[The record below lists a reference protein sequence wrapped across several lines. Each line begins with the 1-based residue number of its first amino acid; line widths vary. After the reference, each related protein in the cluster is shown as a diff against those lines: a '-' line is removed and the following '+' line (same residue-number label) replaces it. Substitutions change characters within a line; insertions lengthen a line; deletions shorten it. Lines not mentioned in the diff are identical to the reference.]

1 MKNIIYFLYI
11 FFAICI
17 GLIIYLGFDSEA
29 RRTTLSK
36 LTHAY
41 NVYKVES
48 VKNSVVDNN
57 FSEAVKKLNSYIDI
71 SNALSSGKSSMH
83 SGIYKAAY
91 IAANSAVTQDQFN
104 ELEVFFARLVKLD
117 PTLYEAKI
125 WLARAV
131 SDTNEKKAWNN
142 IKKAIKLNP
151 GREEAYRE
159 AIRLAHRKND
169 KILMKKYCNL
179 YKKSQFGGVLTPN
192 LQNFFQSS
200 NLRKVA
206 VEFLSSDND
215 FKIYPHSGIIL
226 NKNLQYEFIP
236 ERVINIKGFNI
247 YLNFFPGVQITID
260 SVGVYTID
268 DKKSVDVDDLL
279 ISTKS
284 SYILNENSKII
295 LINTGRQ
302 NDTIS
307 ISFGKEIKSVS
318 KLIISMKV
326 ERLPLTNYRLCS

>member
-1 MKNIIYFLYI
+1 
-11 FFAICI
+11 
-17 GLIIYLGFDSEA
+17 
-29 RRTTLSK
+29 
-36 LTHAY
+36 
-41 NVYKVES
+41 
-48 VKNSVVDNN
+48 
-57 FSEAVKKLNSYIDI
+57 
-71 SNALSSGKSSMH
+71 
-83 SGIYKAAY
+83 
-91 IAANSAVTQDQFN
+91 
-104 ELEVFFARLVKLD
+104 
-117 PTLYEAKI
+117 
-125 WLARAV
+125 
-131 SDTNEKKAWNN
+131 
-142 IKKAIKLNP
+142 
-151 GREEAYRE
+151 
-159 AIRLAHRKND
+159 
-169 KILMKKYCNL
+169 MKKYCNL